1 MGPNF
6 LEYIFFLM
14 TNDIMQVSFW
24 VLTFFLPNFCW
35 VICRIST
42 LNFFIIGTMSLFLE

>member
-6 LEYIFFLM
+6 LEYICFLM

-24 VLTFFLPNFCW
+24 VITFFGQTF
-35 VICRIST
+35 V
-42 LNFFIIGTMSLFLE
+42 GLFAVLVH